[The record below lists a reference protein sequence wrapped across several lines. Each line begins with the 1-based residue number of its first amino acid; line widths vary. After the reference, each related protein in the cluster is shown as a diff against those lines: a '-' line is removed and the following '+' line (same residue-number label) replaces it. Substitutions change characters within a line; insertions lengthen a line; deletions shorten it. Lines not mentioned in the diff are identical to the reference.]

1 MSKGTC
7 AKARRLYSAATV
19 LATALFPLVL
29 QAQQPPPQP
38 PPVTGARLTSDQAME
53 VYISEDAVQGM
64 YARQLNIQEFGRTE
78 VRAGVFYN
86 EARDLIAIAD
96 GLARIGEIEQ
106 RRLTFGAG
114 PRMYAAFL
122 NTENEDI
129 FAIGIGGEARYRL
142 GREQSASIMLA
153 AYYAPDIM
161 TFGTADNM
169 SDVTLR
175 IDFGLNS
182 AVNVFAGYRILEIET
197 LTEDREIDDHLHLG
211 FRWNF

>member
-1 MSKGTC
+1 
-7 AKARRLYSAATV
+7 
-19 LATALFPLVL
+19 
-29 QAQQPPPQP
+29 
-38 PPVTGARLTSDQAME
+38 
-53 VYISEDAVQGM
+53 
-64 YARQLNIQEFGRTE
+64 
-78 VRAGVFYN
+78 
-86 EARDLIAIAD
+86 
-96 GLARIGEIEQ
+96 
-106 RRLTFGAG
+106 
-114 PRMYAAFL
+114 
-122 NTENEDI
+122 
-129 FAIGIGGEARYRL
+129 
-142 GREQSASIMLA
+142 MLA

>member
-1 MSKGTC
+1 MTGPQ
-7 AKARRLYSAATV
+7 
-19 LATALFPLVL
+19 LAT
-29 QAQQPPPQP
+29 
-38 PPVTGARLTSDQAME
+38 DQAIE
-53 VYISEDAVQGM
+53 VYISEDAVQGL
-64 YARQLNIQEFGRTE
+64 YARPLSTQEFGRTE
-78 VRAGVFYN
+78 IRGGVFYN

-96 GLARIGEIEQ
+96 GLAQIGEVEQ
-106 RRLTFGAG
+106 RRLTFSAG

-122 NTENEDI
+122 DTENEDI

-142 GREQSASIMLA
+142 GREQAASIMLA

-197 LTEDREIDDHLHLG
+197 LVEDREVDDHLHLG
-211 FRWNF
+211 FRCNF